1 MNWFECGTHIIVD
14 NQLKNIEK
22 FLFLVAALAVMPLL
36 DGCNGGGEQPKAVSR
51 VVAKVNGDAI
61 SMQQIASMLGEAEGV
76 AGEIAVEAKSV
87 ILDKLIDQQL
97 VVQQAEAAGLGD
109 NPKVVQAIDEARREI
124 LMRTYLEQIAA
135 GQPKPSIEDA
145 KLYYADHPE
154 LFSGRRV
161 FTIQELR
168 LAPNALPEAQRLV
181 AEKKSIS
188 QITKDLEARKI
199 AFTTNS
205 GVRPAEQLP
214 LIAAARLSDA
224 KDGETYAVEMPT
236 ATVILHVVSSE
247 KRPISEDKAL
257 PGIQQFLAKQ
267 RGSEA
272 VAKEMNALRERARIE
287 RVGDLAETDT
297 ADAPTSSVDSA
308 AVRPRRVSEGPTI
321 NAQDIAKG
329 LAGL

>member
-1 MNWFECGTHIIVD
+1 MHSVRYGTHIIVD

-22 FLFLVAALAVMPLL
+22 YLFLMAALAVMPLL
-36 DGCNGGGEQPKAVSR
+36 DGCSSGAQSTPASL
-51 VVAKVNGDAI
+51 VVARVNGDAI
-61 SMQQIASMLGEAEGV
+61 SMQRVNSILGEAQGIS
-76 AGEIAVEAKSV
+76 GDIAVQAKSA

-109 NPKVVQAIDEARREI
+109 NPKVVQAIDEARHEI
-124 LMRTYLEQIAA
+124 LLRTYLEQIAA
-135 GQPKPSIEDA
+135 GQPKPSMEDA

-154 LFSGRRV
+154 LFAGRRV
-161 FTIQELR
+161 YTIQELR
-168 LAPNALPEAQRLV
+168 LAPNALPDAQRLV

-188 QITKDLEARKI
+188 QIAKDLEARKI

-214 LIAAARLSDA
+214 FIAAAKLYDT

-247 KRPISEDKAL
+247 RQPISEEKAL
-257 PGIQQFLAKQ
+257 PGILQFLAKQ

-287 RVGDLAETDT
+287 RVRDLAEADT
-297 ADAPTSSVDSA
+297 ADVPTSSVESI
-308 AVRPRRVSEGPTI
+308 AVQPRRVSEGPTI

>member
-1 MNWFECGTHIIVD
+1 MHIIVD
-14 NQLKNIEK
+14 NQLKNIKK
-22 FLFLVAALAVMPLL
+22 FLFLVAAPAVMPLL
-36 DGCNGGGEQPKAVSR
+36 GGCSSGEQPKSVSQ
-51 VVAKVNGDAI
+51 VVATVNGEAI
-61 SMQQIASMLGEAEGV
+61 SMQRVNSMWGEPQGV
-76 AGEIAVEAKSV
+76 AGEIAVQAKSA

-109 NPKVVQAIDEARREI
+109 NPKVVQAIDEARHEI
-124 LMRTYLEQIAA
+124 LVRTYLEQIAA
-135 GQPKPSIEDA
+135 GQPKPSTEDA
-145 KLYYADHPE
+145 KLYYVDHPE
-154 LFSGRRV
+154 LFAGRRV
-161 FTIQELR
+161 YTIQELR

-181 AEKKSIS
+181 AENKSIS

-214 LIAAARLSDA
+214 FIAAARLYEA

-236 ATVILHVVSSE
+236 ATVIVHVVSSE
-247 KRPISEDKAL
+247 KRPISEEKAL
-257 PGIQQFLAKQ
+257 PGILQFLAKQ

-272 VAKEMNALRERARIE
+272 VAKEMNTLRDRARIE
-287 RVGDLAETDT
+287 RIGDLADT
-297 ADAPTSSVDSA
+297 ADVPTSSVESP
-308 AVRPRRVSEGPTI
+308 AVQPRRVSEGPTI

>member
-1 MNWFECGTHIIVD
+1 MV
-14 NQLKNIEK
+14 IEK
-22 FLFLVAALAVMPLL
+22 YLFLMAALAVMPLL
-36 DGCNGGGEQPKAVSR
+36 GGCRSGEQSKPASQ
-51 VVAKVNGDAI
+51 VVARVNGDAI
-61 SMQQIASMLGEAEGV
+61 SMQRVNSMLGEAQGI
-76 AGEIAVEAKSV
+76 AGEVGVQAKSA

-97 VVQQAEAAGLGD
+97 VVQQAEASGLGD

-124 LMRTYLEQIAA
+124 LVRTYLEQVAA
-135 GQPKPSIEDA
+135 AQPEPGMEDA

-154 LFSGRRV
+154 LFAGRRV
-161 FTIQELR
+161 YTIQELR

-181 AEKKSIS
+181 AERKSMS
-188 QITKDLEARKI
+188 QIAKDLEARKI

-214 LIAAARLSDA
+214 LIAAAKLFNA

-247 KRPISEDKAL
+247 KQPISEDKAL
-257 PGIQQFLAKQ
+257 PGILRFLAKQ
-267 RGSEA
+267 RDSEA
-272 VAKEMNALRERARIE
+272 VAKEVNALRERARIE
-287 RVGDLAETDT
+287 RVGDLAETDA
-297 ADAPTSSVDSA
+297 ADAPTSSVESA
-308 AVRPRRVSEGPTI
+308 AVQPRRVSEGPTI